1 MGQFNEGRESPG
13 ALIGQLVCRSERQSV
28 ETEVCAADGT
38 GHSGRRIAL
47 HQFTRQLGIVG
58 ILADTLRPV
67 LWKRSPSL
75 ERRSVAVAGMF

>member
-38 GHSGRRIAL
+38 GHSGRRINIA
-47 HQFTRQLGIVG
+47 
-58 ILADTLRPV
+58 ADLNRGANCRPV
-67 LWKRSPSL
+67 IF
-75 ERRSVAVAGMF
+75 RRSEEGVAKHARNDEG